1 MKQPTFLNVLKDE
14 IKKYNTHH
22 GADGKF
28 DYCDGSCGSGGGG
41 GSKGGKASGG
51 SKASGSSSGSGGA
64 GSRAVNTERRGQLGV
79 QKKPFDTV
87 AKECGVGLAEANAM
101 GSAVN
106 RFTNSDY
113 IDIRRSQNGKMSS
126 DDPKYAKSKQDAN
139 LIEEYIKLAPKYDGA
154 IYRGVQSSS
163 DRLKVL
169 KKGAIIDMNGV
180 SSWSSEVSVA
190 KDFSTTFDTSKR
202 SVVFRLP
209 KTNSGTAISHLS
221 SLPQEYE
228 VIMSQQAS
236 FKITKV
242 TKEKYVTYIDLTEV
256 TSITKSLEA
265 LLHGGEVAK
274 AGAGV
279 KMKLVDRWLSDDDGF
294 RIVSEEAEDVE
305 KSNPHRGADGKFTNC
320 DGSCG
325 NGSGA
330 AASSHGGTGAP
341 DNNAGSGGKKNPGR
355 IITTPHGLEIIQ
367 NPTNEEYRQLHNEV
381 SEKYPFLGPGEPRIR
396 HTYDMDGNE
405 YIWNAYEGIH
415 TAVQPYINEAYGTKT
430 DQHHKW
436 WEKDEWRE
444 YVLNKSY
451 DDDGESNEFTIMKSD
466 EDKRLVFGWGSVAID
481 ANGEQLVDYQGDMID
496 PDVIEEAAYEYV
508 LNFRDTGEEHI
519 PSMRKKGKLVES
531 VVFTKEKQA
540 AMGIPEG
547 ILPVGWWVGFKIHDD
562 RAWEMVKSGK
572 YRMFSIE
579 GRAERIPVEKK
590 RTFLECIEKYNH
602 NHDPQTGRFT
612 HGPGGPKGAGK
623 VSADKYK
630 ELYPKDSYINSPTY
644 KKLGETLRDSWKES
658 REAYDRKKELE
669 EQLKG
674 YKKVDKPR
682 DQWTFDDE
690 VDYEVF
696 DITPKMYE
704 GDGEKIKAQIEE
716 ETRKIIEAGSKQDV
730 ASNSMHEIKERAH
743 REQMADVSFDKPKK
757 ANQDSYKGFKSDDT
771 GVSYYND
778 LMDSK
783 IADKKGLK
791 TYIAEMSPKEYIQ
804 RCAYEIFEGGTMEST
819 LGAVDRDNLA
829 KYTKMMQDGAKFDMP
844 YLNYADSG
852 QEGRHRALAAYNNGI
867 DTIPVLIVE
876 NNTAKGNSHRG
887 PDGRFV
893 ECDGSCTEGNSM
905 IRQGPPP
912 KKTKIAYKVFCVKNG
927 KLYPPMVANPDA
939 QDTPVGVW
947 LDAQEGVKATNPDG
961 TPVTNTL
968 GRFKVKAGG
977 KGTKGGGGTLAY
989 RPGWHLGELPVADQ
1003 FYTKNKKTGVKEQY
1017 PNFVWAECEIAADI
1031 DYQAEAMSYGY
1042 TKNGKFLNSLAGLP
1056 KIPVDGCY
1064 KYRTNPDPNTKPWY
1078 ITGAMKVN
1086 RILTDAETNKI
1097 LRENGI
1103 EPMPRKGGELD
1114 LEALGITERDFT
1126 VNKSSSFLE
1135 ILKYNEYHDPRT
1147 GRFTYAPGG
1156 GAKGGISGAAGS
1168 KRNYG
1173 ETNLGDAVPGDC
1185 LSSHIGSDGKLTPER
1200 EELHKQIID
1209 KFLEGKTPATGTP
1222 QLTMMGG
1229 GPASGKSTMIK
1240 EGFVKD
1246 PDISSDT
1253 IKIDPDAIKAE
1264 LPEYK
1269 SMVEAGDK
1277 SASAFVHEESS
1288 ALAKRLY
1295 SVALNEGINVTYDGT
1310 GDGSVKSV
1318 IKKVNAA
1325 KSQGYEIV
1333 GEYATCDIDEAIRR
1347 ADARGKQT
1355 GRYVDHG
1362 YLKACH
1368 AKVTDIAYECSP
1380 QFDKI
1385 NVYDTSGDIK
1395 LIATGGK
1402 GKHLTAVDTAG
1413 FNSFMSKGTNFITLP
1428 NGQVVPVEE

>member
-28 DYCDGSCGSGGGG
+28 TYCDGSCGSGGG
-41 GSKGGKASGG
+41 KGGKASGG
-51 SKASGSSSGSGGA
+51 TKSSGGSNASGGSGGA
-64 GSRAVNTERRGQLGV
+64 GGSSGSEARQKREVNMERRGQLGRRDGA
-79 QKKPFDTV
+79 FDIV
-87 AKECGVGLAEANAM
+87 SDECGVSAGEAISL
-101 GSAVN
+101 GTAVN
-106 RFTNSDY
+106 RFTRSDY
-113 IDIRRSQNGKMSS
+113 IDIRCAQNGRMTA
-126 DDPKYAKSKQDAN
+126 DNPNYAAAKKDAD
-139 LIEEYIKLAPKYDGA
+139 LIEEYIKLAPKYDGPV
-154 IYRGVQSSS
+154 YRGVQSLP
-163 DRLKVL
+163 DRLKGL
-169 KKGAIIDMNGV
+169 KNGSVIDMNGV
-180 SSWSSEVSVA
+180 SSWSSEISVA
-190 KDFSTTFDTSKR
+190 KDFATTYDRNLR

-221 SLPQEYE
+221 SLPSENE
-228 VIMSQQAS
+228 VLMSQQAS

-242 TKEKYVTYIDLTEV
+242 TKEKYVTYYDLVEV
-256 TSITKSLEA
+256 TSITKSLKA
-265 LLHGGEVAK
+265 LLYGGEVVK
-274 AGAGV
+274 AGAGT

-294 RIVSEEAEDVE
+294 RIIADAADDVE

-355 IITTPHGLEIIQ
+355 IFYTPQGLEIIQ
-367 NPTNEEYRQLHNEV
+367 NPTNEEYRQMYNEV
-381 SEKYPFLGPGEPRIR
+381 SEKYPFLGPGEPRLR

-405 YIWNAYEGIH
+405 YIWNAHEGIH
-415 TAVQPYINEAYGTKT
+415 TSVQPYINEAYGTKT

-451 DDDGESNEFTIMKSD
+451 DEDDGESNEFTIMKSD
-466 EDKRLVFGWGSVAID
+466 EDKRLVFGWGSVAIN
-481 ANGEQLVDYQGDMID
+481 ATGEQLVDYQGDMID
-496 PDVIEEAAYEYV
+496 PEVMEEAAYEYV

-531 VVFTKEKQA
+531 VVFTREKQA

-562 RAWEMVKSGK
+562 HAWELVKSGR

-590 RTFLECIEKYNH
+590 RTFLETIDKANPH
-602 NHDPQTGRFT
+602 RGADGRFT
-612 HGPGGPKGAGK
+612 
-623 VSADKYK
+623 
-630 ELYPKDSYINSPTY
+630 N
-644 KKLGETLRDSWKES
+644 
-658 REAYDRKKELE
+658 
-669 EQLKG
+669 
-674 YKKVDKPR
+674 
-682 DQWTFDDE
+682 
-690 VDYEVF
+690 
-696 DITPKMYE
+696 
-704 GDGEKIKAQIEE
+704 
-716 ETRKIIEAGSKQDV
+716 
-730 ASNSMHEIKERAH
+730 
-743 REQMADVSFDKPKK
+743 
-757 ANQDSYKGFKSDDT
+757 
-771 GVSYYND
+771 
-778 LMDSK
+778 
-783 IADKKGLK
+783 
-791 TYIAEMSPKEYIQ
+791 
-804 RCAYEIFEGGTMEST
+804 
-819 LGAVDRDNLA
+819 
-829 KYTKMMQDGAKFDMP
+829 
-844 YLNYADSG
+844 
-852 QEGRHRALAAYNNGI
+852 
-867 DTIPVLIVE
+867 
-876 NNTAKGNSHRG
+876 
-887 PDGRFV
+887 
-893 ECDGSCTEGNSM
+893 CDGSCKGSGSNSM

-1003 FYTKNKKTGVKEQY
+1003 FYTKNKETGRKEQY

-1031 DYQAEAMSYGY
+1031 DYQKEAMSYGY
-1042 TKNGKFLNSLAGLP
+1042 TKNGKFQHSLAGLP
-1056 KIPVDGCY
+1056 RLPVDGCY

-1097 LRENGI
+1097 LRDNGI

-1126 VNKSSSFLE
+1126 VKKARSFLD
-1135 ILKYNEYHDPRT
+1135 ILRKANPHRGAD
-1147 GRFTYAPGG
+1147 GKFTYCDGSCG
-1156 GAKGGISGAAGS
+1156 NGKGAAGS

-1173 ETNLGDAVPGDC
+1173 KTDVGDAVPGDC
-1185 LSSHIGSDGKLTPER
+1185 LSSHIGSDGQLTPER

-1246 PDISSDT
+1246 PDTSSDT
-1253 IKIDPDAIKAE
+1253 IKIDPDAIKAV

-1277 SASAFVHEESS
+1277 SASGFVHEESS

-1295 SVALNEGINVTYDGT
+1295 SVALSEGINVTYDGT
-1310 GDGSVKSV
+1310 GDGSTKSV
-1318 IKKVNAA
+1318 MKKVNAA
-1325 KSQGYEIV
+1325 KAQGYEIV

-1355 GRYVDHG
+1355 GRYVNHD

-1385 NVYDTSGDIK
+1385 NVYDISGDIK
-1395 LIATGGK
+1395 LIATGGN

-1413 FNSFMSKGTNFITLP
+1413 FNSFMSKGQKFITLP